1 MVSNRRF
8 LTANWHY
15 HFGYLNGGDVWLR
28 LHQYHK
34 ERVQKRDCIGAI
46 SVSID
51 RNAWAVFVFKEI
63 WANDASTPQVAPNS
77 YSALTSVRLRMG
89 ISAILLIN
97 LPTKIKINFIRKDGF
112 FWKIFV
118 QFLIGPINPNVAQT

>member
-1 MVSNRRF
+1 MCGFVYINTIKSGYKNAIALVRLVF
-8 LTANWHY
+8 PLTAMAQP
-15 HFGYLNGGDVWLR
+15 FF
-28 LHQYHK
+28 
-34 ERVQKRDCIGAI
+34 
-46 SVSID
+46 
-51 RNAWAVFVFKEI
+51 FVFKEI

-89 ISAILLIN
+89 ILAVLLIN